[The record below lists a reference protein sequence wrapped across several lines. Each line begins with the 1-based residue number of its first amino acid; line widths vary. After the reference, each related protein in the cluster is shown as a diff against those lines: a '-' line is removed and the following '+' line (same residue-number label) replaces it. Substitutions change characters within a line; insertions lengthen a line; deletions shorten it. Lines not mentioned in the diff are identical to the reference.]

1 MELTQIRAGE
11 YPCVGNAGNKQTQHW
26 VCKPKSKSLYKCI
39 NTTHLI
45 ISLYACPANHLY
57 TSTHL
62 IQGSWTWMF
71 WGHRAKHLVD
81 QEPPT
86 IVQNELK
93 PPLPIPCPLADT
105 SVGVLKKATANIQIQ
120 VRNAAPLKFVIP
132 TGQNSDAQR
141 VFQSAMGLSSP
152 DDDDEDHSSQSQSVE
167 ARKKWQRFTK
177 HHLCHSFLPA
187 FKANDIAMS
196 FRMHARLCRVRSV
209 SLALVVAIPTWACF
223 QWWMGWT
230 NVSWFLLFCSVLHC
244 VILCWEYVVLVLY
257 LSWMPGHFL
266 YCIKHKQNTLSK
278 SVWYC
283 LLLCLRPYCMHSLDI
298 VLWIAMAY
306 CTSSCFREC
315 TATHL

>member
-26 VCKPKSKSLYKCI
+26 VCKPKSKSVYKCI

-105 SVGVLKKATANIQIQ
+105 SVGVLKIVEKGNCKYP
-120 VRNAAPLKFVIP
+120 NP
-132 TGQNSDAQR
+132 SAQ
-141 VFQSAMGLSSP
+141 
-152 DDDDEDHSSQSQSVE
+152 
-167 ARKKWQRFTK
+167 
-177 HHLCHSFLPA
+177 CCA
-187 FKANDIAMS
+187 FEIRYPNRSKQWCPKG
-196 FRMHARLCRVRSV
+196 FSV
-209 SLALVVAIPTWACF
+209 SHGPQLTWRWRWGPQQSIPI
-223 QWWMGWT
+223 
-230 NVSWFLLFCSVLHC
+230 SR
-244 VILCWEYVVLVLY
+244 
-257 LSWMPGHFL
+257 
-266 YCIKHKQNTLSK
+266 SK
-278 SVWYC
+278 EKMTKIYE
-283 LLLCLRPYCMHSLDI
+283 
-298 VLWIAMAY
+298 
-306 CTSSCFREC
+306 TSSVPFILACI
-315 TATHL
+315 